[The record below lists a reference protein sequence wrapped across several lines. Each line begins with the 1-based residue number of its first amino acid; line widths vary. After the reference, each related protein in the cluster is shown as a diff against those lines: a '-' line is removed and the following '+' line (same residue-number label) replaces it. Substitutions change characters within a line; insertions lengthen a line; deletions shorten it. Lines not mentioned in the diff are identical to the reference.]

1 MKERRR
7 PRVPLLEKGRKMR
20 LGIIGVG
27 TIGEIFTERLAK
39 EKHEIS
45 AYDVR
50 AERVKELA
58 KTHGFKTEKSNTD
71 VVEASEVVVVAVKP
85 QTFPTIAEELKR
97 SPFSGRLFV
106 SVLAG
111 IPTAKYEDSLP
122 GVKVV
127 RIMPNLAIRIGKGVI
142 GMARG
147 KHVSEEQETRA
158 EELLRPLG
166 MVERVAEA
174 KMDAVTA
181 VSGSGAGYMFAIIE
195 ALAEAGVRVGLDYAQ
210 SLRMVAQTMAGSAEM
225 LLAMKKHPAELKNR
239 VTSPGGTTIEG
250 LFVMEKGGFS
260 GILMDA
266 VAAAYRRAKELGSPA
281 R

>member
-1 MKERRR
+1 M
-7 PRVPLLEKGRKMR
+7 LEKGKKMR

-27 TIGEIFTERLAK
+27 NIGEIFAERLGK
-39 EKHEIS
+39 EGHELC

-50 AERVKELA
+50 AERLKETA
-58 KTHGFKTEKSNTD
+58 RTHRFKQAKSNAE
-71 VVEASEVVVVAVKP
+71 VVHVSEVVVVAVKP
-85 QTFPTIAEELKR
+85 QTFPSLAEELKK
-97 SPFSGRLFV
+97 SPFAERLFI

-111 IPTAKYEDSLP
+111 IPTGKYEDALP
-122 GVKVV
+122 GIKVI
-127 RIMPNLAIRIGKGVI
+127 RIMPNLAIKIGKGVI

-147 KHVSEEQETRA
+147 KNVSEEEEARS

-166 MVERVAEA
+166 MVERVAES

-181 VSGSGAGYMFAIIE
+181 VSGSGAGYVFAIIE
-195 ALAEAGVRVGLDYAQ
+195 ALAEAGVRLGLDYAQ
-210 SLRMVAQTMAGSAEM
+210 SLRMVAQTMAGSAEL
-225 LLAMKKHPAELKNR
+225 LLAMGAHPAELKNR

-250 LFVMEKGGFS
+250 LFVMEKGGVK

-266 VAAAYRRAKELGSPA
+266 VAAAYRRAKELASAA

>member
-1 MKERRR
+1 
-7 PRVPLLEKGRKMR
+7 MR

-27 TIGEIFTERLAK
+27 TIGEIFAERLAK

-50 AERVKELA
+50 AERLKELA
-58 KTHGFKTEKSNTD
+58 KTHGFKPAKSSAE
-71 VVEASEVVVVAVKP
+71 VVEASDAVVIAVKP
-85 QTFPTIAEELKR
+85 QTFPSLVEELKK
-97 SPFSGRLFV
+97 SAFAGRLFI

-111 IPTAKYEDSLP
+111 IPTEKYEDVLP
-122 GVKVV
+122 EIKVV
-127 RIMPNLAIRIGKGVI
+127 RIMPNLAIKIGKGVI

-147 KHVSEEQETRA
+147 KNVNEEEETRA

-181 VSGSGAGYMFAIIE
+181 VSGSGAGYVFAIIE
-195 ALAEAGVRVGLDYAQ
+195 ALTEAGVRLGLDYSQ
-210 SLRMVAQTMAGSAEM
+210 SLRMVAQTVAGSAEM
-225 LLAMKKHPAELKNR
+225 LLAMGGHPAELKNR

-250 LFVMEKGGFS
+250 LFVMEKGGLS

-266 VAAAYRRAKELGSPA
+266 VAAAYWRAKELASSA